1 MALSRDMK
9 SKLAL
14 FGGANL
20 ARLIGF
26 VDRTSSRQF
35 DPPDMQQR
43 FIAEQPAICACWH
56 GQFMMLAC
64 SRPEGLKFS
73 AMVARHGDAEL
84 IGEAMRRIG
93 VDLIRGAGAGDRKK
107 DRGGAY
113 ALKASMTTL
122 KAGSSVVVTA
132 DVPPGPAR
140 KAGEGI
146 ITLARLSGRPI
157 LPIAAATSR
166 YHAFKTWS
174 RLTLNLPYSKL
185 VFTMGDA
192 IHVPRDASP
201 EQLEALRQQLE
212 NQLNSITMRA
222 YELAGT
228 DATAATP
235 PGARAGHLPPLPV
248 GAGLKLYRGATRLV
262 QAAAPAVLAY
272 RERQGKEVR
281 ERRGER
287 YGRSEIAR
295 PEGQL
300 VWFHAAS
307 VGETNAILPVIEGMK
322 ARRPDL
328 SFLLTTGTR
337 TSARMAQERLGDTAI
352 HQFVPL
358 DAPGFAKRFVGHW
371 QPDAAVFTE
380 SEVWPNLILETS
392 AANIPLV
399 LINARMSKRSY
410 HRWRKRPGLS
420 APLFNRFDLVL
431 SQNARFARWFKEL
444 GARHV
449 EVAGNLKIDAPPLPI
464 DMQAFDKLVQAV
476 EGRRGY
482 IAASTHPGEDEIIA
496 DAHRLISSRFEGFL
510 TIIAPRHPE
519 RGTAIAE
526 MLKSKG
532 LRVTQRSLNELPDRA
547 SEVYVADT
555 IGEMGTFY
563 ALCPIAL
570 LGGSLV
576 DKGGQNPIEAI
587 RHGSVV
593 LTGPSC
599 TNFVDVYEGLKSN
612 GAIGVVK
619 SSEELAQ
626 NVIELLADEGR
637 LEDLRAKGVRAVDK
651 MAGAL
656 DLTVTALLN
665 RLPPRETA
673 EKELDRAS

>member
-1 MALSRDMK
+1 MALSRNMK

-14 FGGANL
+14 FGGSSL
-20 ARLIGF
+20 AGLIGL

-43 FIAEQPAICACWH
+43 FMAEQPAICACWH

-84 IGEAMRRIG
+84 IGEAMRRVG

-113 ALKASMTTL
+113 ALKASMTAL

-166 YHAFKTWS
+166 YYAFKTWS
-174 RLTLNLPYSKL
+174 RLTLNLPFSKL
-185 VFTMGDA
+185 AFTMGDA
-192 IHVPRDASP
+192 IHVPRDASR
-201 EQLEALRQQLE
+201 EELERLRQRLE
-212 NQLNSITMRA
+212 DELNEITERA
-222 YELAGT
+222 YKLAGA

-235 PGARAGHLPPLPV
+235 PGARGAHLDPLPV
-248 GAGLKLYRGATRLV
+248 GAGLTIYRGATRLV
-262 QAAAPAVLAY
+262 QAAAPLVLSY

-281 ERRGER
+281 DRRGER

-295 PEGQL
+295 PPGHL

-322 ARRPDL
+322 AQRPDL

-337 TSARMAQERLGDTAI
+337 TSARMAKERLGDAAI

-358 DAPGFAKRFVGHW
+358 DAPGFAKRFVQHW

-380 SEVWPNLILETS
+380 SEIWPNLLLETS
-392 AANIPLV
+392 SADIPLL

-410 HRWRKRPGLS
+410 HRWRKRPGLA

-444 GARHV
+444 GARRV
-449 EVAGNLKIDAPPLPI
+449 DVAGNLKIDAPPLPVK
-464 DMQAFDKLVQAV
+464 MQAYEQLVEAV

-482 IAASTHPGEDEIIA
+482 IAASTHPGEEEIVA

-526 MLKSKG
+526 MLKSNG
-532 LRVTQRSLNELPDRA
+532 LRVTQRSLKELPDSS

-599 TNFVDVYEGLKSN
+599 TNFVDVYEGLKSKS
-612 GAIGVVK
+612 AVGVVR

-626 NVIELLADEGR
+626 NVVELLADEGR
-637 LEDLRAKGVRAVDK
+637 LEDLRARGIQAVDD

-656 DLTVTALLN
+656 DLTIAALLAY
-665 RLPPRETA
+665 LPPPDTGA
-673 EKELDRAS
+673 KEFDRAS